1 MKNNIKL
8 RNIGNSDLRV
18 SPVGLG
24 CWQFS
29 RGKGVIGNYWGS
41 LDEPEIKEIIKTS
54 ILGGINW
61 FDTAEAY
68 GWGASEQTLAKILVE
83 LNTSPKDVITATKW
97 MPVFRTAGSLMK
109 TIHKRLEALKP
120 FPIDLYQIHQ
130 PYSLSSIS
138 AQMEQLAQLMD
149 QGKIRYAGV
158 SNFSAKSMRIAH
170 KELKKHG
177 YSLVANQVKYHLLY
191 RNIEKNDILETA
203 RELGITIIAFSPLA
217 QGILSGKYHRNPE
230 LLNKISRMRKYIGG
244 FKIKELE
251 KSKAIIDLLQKLSE
265 KYQATPAQMAL
276 NWLIHIAG
284 DSVVAIPGAELYE
297 SVQRG
302 VVDAFQYSTPATDH
316 SIAMYEVVDYI
327 YLSPVRQSTDFHY
340 YTINRDAFN
349 ELPDDLKRMVK
360 ELCFMRIFK

>member
-1 MKNNIKL
+1 MMETKPKL
-8 RNIGNSDLRV
+8 RKIGNSDLQV

-29 RGKGVIGNYWGS
+29 RGKGIIGNYWRTI
-41 LDEPEIKEIIKTS
+41 DEQDIKEIIKVS
-54 ILGGINW
+54 MRGGINW

-68 GWGASEQTLAKILVE
+68 GWGASEQTLAKTLVE

-97 MPVFRTAGSLMK
+97 MPIFRTAGSLLK

-120 FPIDLYQIHQ
+120 YPIDLYQIHQ
-130 PYSLSSIS
+130 PYSLSSVS
-138 AQMEQLAQLMD
+138 AQMEQLARLMD

-191 RNIEKNDILETA
+191 RNIERNDILETA
-203 RELGITIIAFSPLA
+203 RELGITIIAYSPLA
-217 QGILSGKYHRNPE
+217 QGILSGKYHRNLE
-230 LLNKISRMRKYIGG
+230 LLNKISRLRKYIGG

-284 DSVVAIPGAELYE
+284 DSVVAIPGAVT
-297 SVQRG
+297 VQQAQENAGAMNFTLHKEDMAAIDEATRG
-302 VVDAFQYSTPATDH
+302 
-316 SIAMYEVVDYI
+316 
-327 YLSPVRQSTDFHY
+327 
-340 YTINRDAFN
+340 
-349 ELPDDLKRMVK
+349 
-360 ELCFMRIFK
+360 FK